1 MNPSRPLQDWPRS
14 TDIVVPLYE
23 EARGLPSLIEALGPI
38 LDEIPSATLCL
49 VDDGSLDGSADLAET
64 LCRDR
69 ISISWK
75 VLRHRRNYGLSRALR
90 TAFAAGRGEA
100 VCWLDADLSYEAAV
114 LPRLL
119 SALSDGADLAL
130 ASPYGPGG
138 STEGVPTF
146 RLLLS
151 RGLSRSY
158 RLLYS
163 RQIHTWSSMVR
174 AWRRPLLATCL
185 PEREGHLGVV
195 ESLVRAVERQ
205 ARIVELPACLR
216 GRVAGSS
223 GLKVLPTVCRHIG
236 LLGEASLG
244 RLEHRA

>member
-1 MNPSRPLQDWPRS
+1 MNSSRPSPGWPRS

-23 EARGLPSLIEALGPI
+23 EAEGVAALIEALAPI
-38 LDEIPSATLCL
+38 LEQIPSSTLLL
-49 VDDGSLDGSADLAET
+49 VDDGSQDGSADLAESQ
-64 LCRDR
+64 CQQRVAG
-69 ISISWK
+69 SWK
-75 VLRHRRNYGLSRALR
+75 VLRHRRNFGLSQALR
-90 TAFAAGRGEA
+90 TAFASGRGEA

-119 SALSDGADLAL
+119 QVLGEGAELAL
-130 ASPYGPGG
+130 ASPYAPGG
-138 STEGVPTF
+138 STEGVPPL

-163 RQIHTWSSMVR
+163 QQVHTWSSMVR
-174 AWRRPLLATCL
+174 AWRRPLLAACL

-205 ARIVELPACLR
+205 ARIVEVPACLR

-223 GLKVLPTVCRHIG
+223 GLKVLPTVYRHLG
-236 LLGEASLG
+236 LLGQASLG
-244 RLEHRA
+244 RMEFRA